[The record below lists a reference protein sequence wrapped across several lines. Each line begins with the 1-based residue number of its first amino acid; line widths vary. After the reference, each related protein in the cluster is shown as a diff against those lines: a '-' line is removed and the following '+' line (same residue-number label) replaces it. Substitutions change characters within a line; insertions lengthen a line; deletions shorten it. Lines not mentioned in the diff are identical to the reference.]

1 MDFNEETSIGYALTT
16 TLNLLRKH
24 FNKKIK
30 KFNLSS
36 EQYGVLK
43 LIDEIGSLTP
53 TQLASLLN
61 RDKATITRIIKSL
74 EAKEF
79 LEKEYIN
86 SRSFVLHLTKSGKEK
101 LVLADKIAKEYHKK
115 IVDEVGEEHLM
126 NLLNTLSRIRN
137 IFEGDK

>member
-1 MDFNEETSIGYALTT
+1 MDFNKETSIGYALTT

-36 EQYGVLK
+36 EQYGMLK
-43 LIDEIGSLTP
+43 LIDKMGSLTP

-74 EAKEF
+74 ESKEF

-86 SRSFVLHLTKSGKEK
+86 SRSFVLHLTNSGKEK
-101 LVLADKIAKEYHKK
+101 LVLADKITKEYHKK
-115 IVDEVGEEHLM
+115 IVDEVGEENLM
-126 NLLNTLSRIRN
+126 SLLNTLSRIRN
-137 IFEGDK
+137 IFEGDE

>member
-1 MDFNEETSIGYALTT
+1 MDFNKETSIGYALTT

-24 FNKKIK
+24 FNKRIK

-43 LIDEIGSLTP
+43 LIDEMGSLTP

-101 LVLADKIAKEYHKK
+101 LDLADKIAKEYHKR
-115 IVDEVGEEHLM
+115 IVDEVGEENLM